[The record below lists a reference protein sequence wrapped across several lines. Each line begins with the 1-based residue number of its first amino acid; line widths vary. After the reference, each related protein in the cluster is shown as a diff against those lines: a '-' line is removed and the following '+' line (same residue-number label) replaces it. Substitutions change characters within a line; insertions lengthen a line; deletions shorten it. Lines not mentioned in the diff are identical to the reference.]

1 MTMSRRQV
9 LIGGLAASQLAAAPI
24 ARAAGAIPIRYA
36 SVGGT
41 TDAGIYIA
49 EDYGFFKDAGIDF
62 SYRRLTSA
70 SALLAA
76 VATNQLDVAGISLT
90 PGLFTS
96 IQQGINL
103 RVVGDKESIL
113 PHFAATQFVVRT
125 SLVADTTAKTL
136 QNLRG
141 RSVSVSG
148 RTSASYFLLAALLKT
163 HGLSLTDVKIVE
175 LSYTNTLPAIANG
188 AIDAAVELEPYL
200 SKILAEGAVKPVSD
214 FVEALPPRASIVP
227 IVFGEKL
234 VASREA
240 GEAFMLAY
248 MKAVRVY
255 SDAFLKGKDKDR
267 IIDIIARRTNFDP
280 EIIRRSNPVGF
291 EPNQEVNPTFL
302 DQVQRFYVEQRFIPS
317 TVDVKKL
324 IDPSFAAAAVRKLGR
339 YS

>member
-1 MTMSRRQV
+1 MTLSRRQV
-9 LIGGLAASQLAAAPI
+9 LVGGLAAAPFATTRI
-24 ARAAGAIPIRYA
+24 ARAADTIPIRYA

-49 EDYGFFKDAGIDF
+49 KDYGFFKDAGIDF

-76 VATNQLDVAGISLT
+76 VATDQLDVAGVSLT

-113 PHFAATQFVVRT
+113 PHFSTQLVART
-125 SLVADTTAKTL
+125 SLVGDTTAQTL
-136 QNLRG
+136 HNLRG
-141 RSVSVSG
+141 RTVSVSG
-148 RTSASYFLLAALLKT
+148 RTSASFFLFAALLKKY
-163 HGLSLTDVKIVE
+163 GLSLEDVKIVE
-175 LSYTNTLPAIANG
+175 LAYANTLPALTNG

-200 SKILAEGAVKPVSD
+200 SNILGTGAVKAVSD

-227 IVFGEKL
+227 VVYSEKL
-234 VASREA
+234 VANRKA
-240 GEAFMLAY
+240 GEAFMIAY

-255 SDAFLKGKDKDR
+255 NDAFLKGTDKDR
-267 IIDIIARRTNFDP
+267 VIDIVAKQTNFDP
-280 EIIRRSNPVGF
+280 EVIRRSNPVGF
-291 EPNQEVNPTFL
+291 EPNQEVNPVFL
-302 DQVQRFYVEQRFIPS
+302 DEVQRFYLEQRFIPS
-317 TVDVKKL
+317 AADVKTL
-324 IDPSFAAAAVRKLGR
+324 VDPSFAAAAVRALGR